1 MYQYSLEY
9 FKQLFNYCIEVSEK
23 SDDLPTR
30 LLTVIDYTTYYVY
43 LTVCRGLFERHRLIY
58 SFLICTSVMRNE
70 GKIAFE
76 VWNFLLRGAG
86 AMKVGGGP
94 NPDDSW
100 ITPAGWEL
108 LNALETL
115 IPARFTGFC
124 EDFQRNIADWQ
135 VWFDDPS
142 PHTISLPGVWG
153 MAPTEDN
160 PNEQYLDSFVK
171 LLILKALK
179 PDKLSFAM
187 SNYVAEQ
194 LGARFTE
201 VPPLQLQDIFEDT
214 SPTVPTI
221 FVLSSG
227 ADPTK
232 MLLDFAEEKG
242 FMSTLGIISLGAGQ
256 GPIAESMIASGSKKG
271 QWVCLQN
278 CHLATSWLP
287 TMEKVIADLS
297 DPQVHIHEDFRLWL
311 MAMPTPAFPVATL
324 QSSIKLT
331 NEPPKGLR
339 ANMIG
344 TLGVMKEEYFESC
357 SKPRPWKK
365 LMYGLVFFHAMIQ
378 ERLKFGPL
386 GWNVAYSFNN
396 SDLECSMSTLKMFLD
411 EQDEVPWDS
420 LVYVTGEINYG
431 GRVTDDQDRR
441 CLMTILAQY
450 YTEGILDDD
459 YRFSESGK
467 YYSPPE
473 GTLAAMIKYTR
484 SLPPEEQPEVFGM
497 HINALTAFNVNE
509 TSRIIDT
516 VLSIQP
522 RVGGAED
529 GDAMTPDQMADSVAE
544 SFQSEMPADLDPE
557 QCFPG
562 LFDRDPETQQ
572 MDSLATVLIQE
583 VDRFNGLL
591 QVLRDSLVLL
601 RRAIKGIIVMSFD
614 LEEIYNAFLLN
625 RVPKGWSTA
634 AYPSLKPLS
643 SWWKDLCDRMTFMH
657 KWNKNGVPPSV
668 ALPYIFFTQGFLTG
682 ALQKHARKHVIPI
695 DSLDFSFK
703 MTTFWDDEELVDGP
717 PEDGLYIRGLF
728 LDAAR
733 FDTESMALEPSEL
746 GMPNAPLPYIHLLPV
761 EDYEIPA
768 DEYQCPVYRTAIRAG
783 VLTTTGASSNYV
795 FDLSLPTQ
803 RDPNFFVLQGTA
815 SVTQLSE

>member
-1 MYQYSLEY
+1 
-9 FKQLFNYCIEVSEK
+9 
-23 SDDLPTR
+23 
-30 LLTVIDYTTYYVY
+30 
-43 LTVCRGLFERHRLIY
+43 
-58 SFLICTSVMRNE
+58 
-70 GKIAFE
+70 
-76 VWNFLLRGAG
+76 
-86 AMKVGGGP
+86 
-94 NPDDSW
+94 
-100 ITPAGWEL
+100 
-108 LNALETL
+108 
-115 IPARFTGFC
+115 
-124 EDFQRNIADWQ
+124 
-135 VWFDDPS
+135 
-142 PHTISLPGVWG
+142 
-153 MAPTEDN
+153 
-160 PNEQYLDSFVK
+160 
-171 LLILKALK
+171 
-179 PDKLSFAM
+179 
-187 SNYVAEQ
+187 
-194 LGARFTE
+194 
-201 VPPLQLQDIFEDT
+201 
-214 SPTVPTI
+214 
-221 FVLSSG
+221 
-227 ADPTK
+227 
-232 MLLDFAEEKG
+232 
-242 FMSTLGIISLGAGQ
+242 
-256 GPIAESMIASGSKKG
+256 
-271 QWVCLQN
+271 
-278 CHLATSWLP
+278 
-287 TMEKVIADLS
+287 
-297 DPQVHIHEDFRLWL
+297 
-311 MAMPTPAFPVATL
+311 
-324 QSSIKLT
+324 
-331 NEPPKGLR
+331 
-339 ANMIG
+339 
-344 TLGVMKEEYFESC
+344 
-357 SKPRPWKK
+357 
-365 LMYGLVFFHAMIQ
+365 
-378 ERLKFGPL
+378 
-386 GWNVAYSFNN
+386 
-396 SDLECSMSTLKMFLD
+396 
-411 EQDEVPWDS
+411 
-420 LVYVTGEINYG
+420 
-431 GRVTDDQDRR
+431 
-441 CLMTILAQY
+441 MTILAQY
-450 YTEGILDDD
+450 YTAGILDDD

-497 HINALTAFNVNE
+497 HINALTAFNANE